1 MDEHPHY
8 DLAHPAPAGRDGNLN
23 QGVPVYLEYP
33 PAGWPDAFPPRRPG
47 FDLLRWPVLRRF
59 ALIATFQIVPVAVAG

>member
-1 MDEHPHY
+1 
-8 DLAHPAPAGRDGNLN
+8 L
-23 QGVPVYLEYP
+23 VPVYLEYP

-59 ALIATFQIVPVAVAG
+59 ALVATVHMIPVGIAS